1 MNTLDIIL
9 IILFIPGLIRGMS
22 KGFIEQAVS
31 LVGIVLSV
39 YLAFRFSSVASG
51 WLKNYLTVSE
61 TVLNLLGFAAVLV
74 VILLIVLFV
83 GKFITAAVER
93 KF

>member
-9 IILFIPGLIRGMS
+9 LILFIPGLIRGMS

-39 YLAFRFSSVASG
+39 YLAFRFSSGSR
-51 WLKNYLTVSE
+51 
-61 TVLNLLGFAAVLV
+61 
-74 VILLIVLFV
+74 
-83 GKFITAAVER
+83 ITSPSR
-93 KF
+93 KRSSTSWGLRPCWW